1 MYHQKYQKYK
11 LKYLDLKY
19 RFSQHGGTVITN
31 FNQIED
37 GMTSIIYNGVQTL
50 EARLLPN
57 SLKSITFGKNFNNGD
72 KPLTHNLFPN
82 NSSTL
87 FKLLTSKN

>member
-37 GMTSIIYNGVQTL
+37 GMTNYYLQWCAN
-50 EARLLPN
+50 
-57 SLKSITFGKNFNNGD
+57 FG
-72 KPLTHNLFPN
+72 
-82 NSSTL
+82 SWI
-87 FKLLTSKN
+87 TSK